1 MDTVRPVCRENLS
14 GRRAQTANIPSGGEN
29 LNYGTACAVNRCAL
43 LLFVLQT
50 FRAQE
55 SHRGRWG
62 VRRSKG
68 SEHGEVKQ

>member
-29 LNYGTACAVNRCAL
+29 LRYGTACAVNRCAL
-43 LLFVLQT
+43 LLFVLQI
-50 FRAQE
+50 FRAKE
-55 SHRGRWG
+55 SQGSVG
-62 VRRSKG
+62 VRSSKG